1 MANNANVDYLFIG
14 TEQQINKLENLCK
27 DIKNGVTM
35 NDIVECMGVNENTI
49 SVYGEAQT
57 YLRKDKNTI
66 EINFICDWGW
76 QRDFYN
82 TMKNYFHEVYF
93 TCEEIGNELFE
104 CNTFTHFDCNIRY
117 VIDGIYHEYFETLDE
132 VKECLID
139 DINDIE
145 TATTAEQIKTLVKK
159 YSVENNVDLRFYEY
173 TLITE

>member
-14 TEQQINKLENLCK
+14 TEEQINKLENLCK

-35 NDIVECMGVNENTI
+35 IDIVKCIGVNENTI
-49 SVYGEAQT
+49 SVYGDVQT

-66 EINFICDWGW
+66 EINFNCDWDW
-76 QRDFYN
+76 QREFYDI
-82 TMKNYFHEVYF
+82 MKKYFHEVYF
-93 TCEEIGNELFE
+93 TCEEIGCELFE
-104 CNTFTHFDCNIRY
+104 CNTFTHFNTNIRY

-132 VKECLID
+132 VKEYLID

-145 TATTAEQIKTLVKK
+145 TATTAEEINTLVEQ
-159 YSVENNVDLRFYEY
+159 YSTTNNVDLRFYEY